1 MDWIKWVVNILE
13 RQRKPTTVD
22 ITNSRFGRIMCCT
35 FFGFFPLARQHHQ
48 WLNVLLGRSD
58 LKIKSL
64 VVVLLLD
71 INQYVPLHAH
81 SYYVTTLDG
90 ECIWTLE
97 RQQKRLSSQLLW
109 IKPKN
114 NRREHFLHSY
124 YVTTLDGKCIWTL
137 ERQQKRL
144 SSQLLWI
151 KPKNSRREHSP
162 TVIMQIKLAHII
174 NYTPYNF
181 TIILLNHVYYTWW
194 WWWYAR
200 KINNKFIHVP
210 LN

>member
-1 MDWIKWVVNILE
+1 MLNKYADSDLRSKCCDGVGLWWYIMDWIKWVVNILE

-22 ITNSRFGRIMCCT
+22 ITNSRFGRIRVCCT

-58 LKIKSL
+58 LKIKPL

-81 SYYVTTLDG
+81 SY
-90 ECIWTLE
+90 
-97 RQQKRLSSQLLW
+97 
-109 IKPKN
+109 N
-114 NRREHFLHSY
+114 
-124 YVTTLDGKCIWTL
+124 VTTLDGKCIWTL

-151 KPKNSRREHSP
+151 KPKNSRREHSDENSIDNKDNEWSLVP
-162 TVIMQIKLAHII
+162 T
-174 NYTPYNF
+174 
-181 TIILLNHVYYTWW
+181 
-194 WWWYAR
+194 
-200 KINNKFIHVP
+200 
-210 LN
+210 